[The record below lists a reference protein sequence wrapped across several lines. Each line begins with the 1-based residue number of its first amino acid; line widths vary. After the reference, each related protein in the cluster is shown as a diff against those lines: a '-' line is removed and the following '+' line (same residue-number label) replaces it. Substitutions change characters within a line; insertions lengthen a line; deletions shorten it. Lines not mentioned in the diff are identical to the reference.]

1 MAKNVII
8 SIDSIQSTSKIFKMS
23 WKKWLMLLI
32 MVITM
37 LMVMP
42 CKLRTPVYF
51 EVQAI
56 RWGCTVTPKFQI
68 PFFYEEEVK
77 LTRAEKQKL
86 VRMQKEKVA
95 RKNQIKEEDIFG
107 RLAGKILN
115 YTL

>member
-42 CKLRTPVYF
+42 CKLRSPVYF

-56 RWGCTVTPKFQI
+56 RWGCRVTPKFQI

>member
-23 WKKWLMLLI
+23 WIKWLMLLSI

-42 CKLRTPVYF
+42 CNLRTPVYF
-51 EVQAI
+51 DVQAI
-56 RWGCTVTPKFQI
+56 RWGCRVTPEFQN

-77 LTRAEKQKL
+77 LTRSEREKL

-95 RKNQIKEEDIFG
+95 RKNQIKSTIFG